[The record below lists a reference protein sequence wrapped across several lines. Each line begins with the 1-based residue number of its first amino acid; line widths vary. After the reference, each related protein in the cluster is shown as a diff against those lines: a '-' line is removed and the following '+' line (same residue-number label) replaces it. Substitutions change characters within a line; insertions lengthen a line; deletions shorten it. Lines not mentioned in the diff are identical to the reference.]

1 MAFSSKENQSLFEKA
16 TRTVHSVYSQFAEL
30 KQNAEE
36 MAAYASKMDRDY
48 FTPSEDEAIRQVLIT
63 YWQLRSALFE
73 LVYELRIAGQGNRND
88 YDQLFSAGYAG
99 ALVLLDAARFIRE
112 RFHGSALIRH
122 KLNEPEP
129 SFGIPG
135 GLYDSIQESWTNPS
149 HMWHMFAAARYF
161 EKNKSRLDS
170 LRRDPESEILIT
182 IIEQLAS
189 RLNLSWAD
197 YAKLRL
203 RFRLRQLGSLL
214 KRDLFY
220 AAMFQMQKG
229 IGILA
234 ADRYLK
240 RGHQPRL
247 PDSVQDALHSILA
260 PGDILLVR
268 KEFAFTNYF
277 LPGYWP
283 HSALFL
289 GTPAALADWGL
300 SNHPSIAPRW
310 KNFSDLDLPER
321 GRVIEAMKDGVQL
334 RSLESPY
341 RSDSILVLRSQLKP
355 ESIRQ
360 VVARAFM
367 HEGKEYDF
375 SFDFTVANRLVCT
388 EVIYRVYDGV
398 DGISFPLSM
407 RAGRLT
413 LAALELVE
421 MAMQRRHFAIEATY
435 IPMLHNKLLRGVEAI
450 EAVKRVCPTLQD
462 KGNHGDQLLS
472 NSLSRKY

>member
-1 MAFSSKENQSLFEKA
+1 MAFSSIENQELFERA
-16 TRTVHSVYSQFAEL
+16 ARTVNSVYSQFAEL
-30 KQNAEE
+30 KQQAEG

-48 FTPSEDEAIRQVLIT
+48 FTPSEDEAIRQLLIT

-73 LVYELRIAGQGNRND
+73 LVYELRIAGQEKRSD
-88 YDQLFSAGYAG
+88 YDPLFLAGYAG

-112 RFHGSALIRH
+112 RFHDSSLIRH

-129 SFGIPG
+129 SFGISG

-149 HMWHMFAAARYF
+149 HMWHMFAAARCF
-161 EKNKSRLDS
+161 EKNKNRLHS
-170 LRRDPESEILIT
+170 LRYDRESDRLIG
-182 IIEQLAS
+182 IIEQLAC
-189 RLNLSWAD
+189 RLHLSWTD
-197 YAKLRL
+197 YAKLRF
-203 RFRLRQLGSLL
+203 RFRLRQFGSLL

-240 RGHQPRL
+240 RGHQPGL
-247 PDSVQDALHSILA
+247 PNSIRDALHGILA

-268 KEFAFTNYF
+268 KEFALTNYF

-289 GTPAALADWGL
+289 GSSETLSSWGL
-300 SNHPSIAPRW
+300 SNHPSIATRW
-310 KNFSDLDLPER
+310 QHFSNLDLPER
-321 GRVIEAMKDGVQL
+321 GRVIEAMKDGVHL
-334 RSLESPY
+334 RSLDSPY
-341 RSDSILVLRSQLKP
+341 RSDSILVLRPQLKP

-360 VVARAFM
+360 VVARAFL

-388 EVIYRVYDGV
+388 EVIYRAYDGV
-398 DGISFPLSM
+398 EGTSFPLSK

-421 MAMQRRHFAIEATY
+421 MAMQQKHFAIEATY
-435 IPMLHNKLLRGVEAI
+435 IPMLSNNLLRGNEAI
-450 EAVKRVCPTLQD
+450 DAVKRVSP
-462 KGNHGDQLLS
+462 
-472 NSLSRKY
+472 SL

>member
-1 MAFSSKENQSLFEKA
+1 MAFSSTENQSLFEKA
-16 TRTVHSVYSQFAEL
+16 ARTVNSVYSQFAEL
-30 KQNAEE
+30 KQRAEV

-48 FTPSEDEAIRQVLIT
+48 FTPSEDESIRQVLIT

-73 LVYELRIAGQGNRND
+73 LVYELRTAGRDKRND
-88 YDQLFSAGYAG
+88 YDQLFFAGYAG
-99 ALVLLDAARFIRE
+99 ALVLLDAARFLRE

-135 GLYDSIQESWTNPS
+135 GLYDSIQESWTNPN

-161 EKNKSRLDS
+161 EKNKNRLIS
-170 LRRDPESEILIT
+170 LRCDPELDRLIA
-182 IIEQLAS
+182 IIEKLAC

-203 RFRLRQLGSLL
+203 RFRIRQLGSIL

-229 IGILA
+229 IGTLA

-240 RGHQPRL
+240 RGHQPGL
-247 PDSVQDALHSILA
+247 PDSVREALHSILA

-268 KEFAFTNYF
+268 KEFALTNYF

-283 HSALFL
+283 HTALFL
-289 GTPAALADWGL
+289 GSTDAFSDWGL
-300 SNHPSIAPRW
+300 TNYPSIATRW
-310 KNFSDLDLPER
+310 QNFLALDLPER
-321 GRVIEAMKDGVQL
+321 GRVIEAMKDGVHL

-388 EVIYRVYDGV
+388 EVIYRAYDGV
-398 DGISFPLSM
+398 EGISFPLSM

-421 MAMQRRHFAIEATY
+421 MAMQRKHFAIEATY
-435 IPMLHNKLLRGVEAI
+435 IPMLSNKLLRGTEAI
-450 EAVKRVCPTLQD
+450 EAVKQVCPCF
-462 KGNHGDQLLS
+462 
-472 NSLSRKY
+472 

>member
-1 MAFSSKENQSLFEKA
+1 MAISSKENRALFEKA
-16 TRTVHSVYSQFAEL
+16 SRTVNSVYSQFAEL
-30 KQNAEE
+30 KQKAVAMAE
-36 MAAYASKMDRDY
+36 YASKMDRDY

-73 LVYELRIAGQGNRND
+73 LVYELRIAGHGNRND
-88 YDQLFSAGYAG
+88 YDQLFFAGYAG

-112 RFHGSALIRH
+112 RFHESALIRH

-129 SFGIPG
+129 SFGISG
-135 GLYDSIQESWTNPS
+135 GVYDSIQESWTNPS

-161 EKNKSRLDS
+161 ERNGNRLDS
-170 LRRDPESEILIT
+170 LRSDRESDSLIT
-182 IIEQLAS
+182 IIEQLAC
-189 RLNLSWAD
+189 RLHLSWAD

-220 AAMFQMQKG
+220 AAMFHMQKG

-240 RGHQPRL
+240 RGHQPGL
-247 PDSVQDALHSILA
+247 PDSIRDALQSILA

-268 KEFAFTNYF
+268 KEFAITNYF

-289 GTPAALADWGL
+289 GSSQTLADWGL
-300 SNHPSIAPRW
+300 SNHPSIASRW
-310 KNFSDLDLPER
+310 QNFLDLDLPER
-321 GRVIEAMKDGVQL
+321 GRVIEAMKDGVHL

-388 EVIYRVYDGV
+388 EVIYRAYDGV
-398 DGISFPLSM
+398 ERISFPLSM

-421 MAMQRRHFAIEATY
+421 MAMQRKHFAIEATY
-435 IPMLHNKLLRGVEAI
+435 IPMLSNQLLRGTEAI
-450 EAVKRVCPTLQD
+450 DAVKRVSP
-462 KGNHGDQLLS
+462 
-472 NSLSRKY
+472 SL

>member
-1 MAFSSKENQSLFEKA
+1 MAFSSSENQELFERA
-16 TRTVHSVYSQFAEL
+16 ARTVNSVYSQFEEL
-30 KQNAEE
+30 KQRAEG

-48 FTPSEDEAIRQVLIT
+48 FTPSEDEAIRQLLIT

-73 LVYELRIAGQGNRND
+73 LVYELRIAGQEKRSD
-88 YDQLFSAGYAG
+88 YDSLFLAGYAG

-112 RFHGSALIRH
+112 RFHDSSLIRH

-129 SFGIPG
+129 SFGISG

-161 EKNKSRLDS
+161 EKNKNRLGS
-170 LRRDPESEILIT
+170 LRDDRESDRLIG
-182 IIEQLAS
+182 IIEQLAC
-189 RLNLSWAD
+189 RLHLSWAD
-197 YAKLRL
+197 YAKLRF
-203 RFRLRQLGSLL
+203 RFRLRQFGSLL

-240 RGHQPRL
+240 RGHQPGL
-247 PDSVQDALHSILA
+247 PNSIRDALHGILA

-268 KEFAFTNYF
+268 KEFALTNYF

-289 GTPAALADWGL
+289 GSSETLADWGL
-300 SNHPSIAPRW
+300 SNHPSIATRW
-310 KNFSDLDLPER
+310 QHFSNLDLPER
-321 GRVIEAMKDGVQL
+321 GRVIEAMKDGVHL
-334 RSLESPY
+334 RSLDSPY
-341 RSDSILVLRSQLKP
+341 RSDSILVLRPQLKP

-360 VVARAFM
+360 VVARAFL

-375 SFDFTVANRLVCT
+375 SFDFTMANRLVCT
-388 EVIYRVYDGV
+388 EVIYRAYDGV
-398 DGISFPLSM
+398 EGTSFPLSK

-421 MAMQRRHFAIEATY
+421 MAMQQKHFAVEATY
-435 IPMLHNKLLRGVEAI
+435 IPMLSNKLLRGTEAI
-450 EAVKRVCPTLQD
+450 DAVRRVSPA
-462 KGNHGDQLLS
+462 S
-472 NSLSRKY
+472 

>member
-16 TRTVHSVYSQFAEL
+16 ARTVNSVYSQFAEL
-30 KQNAEE
+30 KQRAEV
-36 MAAYASKMDRDY
+36 MAAYASKMDRVY
-48 FTPSEDEAIRQVLIT
+48 FTPSEDEAIRQVLVT

-73 LVYELRIAGQGNRND
+73 LVYELRTAGNDKRND
-88 YDQLFSAGYAG
+88 YDQLFLAGYAG

-112 RFHGSALIRH
+112 RFHDSALIRH

-135 GLYDSIQESWTNPS
+135 GLYDSIQESWTNPN
-149 HMWHMFAAARYF
+149 HIWHMFAAARYF
-161 EKNKSRLDS
+161 QRSGNRLDTLRCDGESYS
-170 LRRDPESEILIT
+170 LIA
-182 IIEQLAS
+182 IIEQLAC

-203 RFRLRQLGSLL
+203 RFRIRQLGSVL

-240 RGHQPRL
+240 RGHKPGL
-247 PDSVQDALHSILA
+247 PDSVRDALQSILA

-268 KEFAFTNYF
+268 KEFALTNYF

-289 GTPAALADWGL
+289 GSAKAFSDWGL
-300 SNHPSIAPRW
+300 SNHPSIASRW
-310 KNFSDLDLPER
+310 QNFLDLDLPER
-321 GRVIEAMKDGVQL
+321 GRVIEAMKDGVHL

-355 ESIRQ
+355 EFIRQ

-388 EVIYRVYDGV
+388 EVIYRAYDGV
-398 DGISFPLSM
+398 EGISFPLSI

-421 MAMQRRHFAIEATY
+421 MALQRKHFAIEATY
-435 IPMLHNKLLRGVEAI
+435 IPRFSNKLLRGTEAI
-450 EAVKRVCPTLQD
+450 EAVKRVSP
-462 KGNHGDQLLS
+462 S
-472 NSLSRKY
+472 

>member
-1 MAFSSKENQSLFEKA
+1 MAFASKENEALFEKA
-16 TRTVHSVYSQFAEL
+16 ARTVNSVYSQFTEL
-30 KQNAEE
+30 KERAEA
-36 MAAYASKMDRDY
+36 MAAYASQMDRTY
-48 FTPSEDEAIRQVLIT
+48 FTPSEDESIRQVLIT

-73 LVYELRIAGQGNRND
+73 LVYELRIAGRDKRND
-88 YDQLFSAGYAG
+88 YDQLFFAGYAG
-99 ALVLLDAARFIRE
+99 ALVLLDAARFLRE
-112 RFHGSALIRH
+112 RFHASALIRH

-135 GLYDSIQESWTNPS
+135 GLYDSIQESWTNPN
-149 HMWHMFAAARYF
+149 HIWHMFAAARYF
-161 EKNKSRLDS
+161 EKHRSRLDS
-170 LRRDPESEILIT
+170 RRSEGETDSLIA
-182 IIEQLAS
+182 IIEELAC

-203 RFRLRQLGSLL
+203 RFRLRQLGSVL

-240 RGHQPRL
+240 RGHRPGL
-247 PDSVQDALHSILA
+247 PDSVRDALHNILA

-268 KEFAFTNYF
+268 KEFALTNYF

-289 GTPAALADWGL
+289 GNTKAFCDWDL
-300 SNHPSIAPRW
+300 TNHPAIATRW
-310 KNFSDLDLPER
+310 QNFLALDLPER

-341 RSDSILVLRSQLKP
+341 RSDSILILRSQLKP

-360 VVARAFM
+360 VVARSFM

-388 EVIYRVYDGV
+388 EVIYRSYDGV
-398 DGISFPLSM
+398 EGISFPLSM

-421 MAMQRRHFAIEATY
+421 MAMQRKHFSIEATY
-435 IPMLHNKLLRGVEAI
+435 IPMLSNKLLQGTEAV
-450 EAVKRVCPTLQD
+450 EAVKRVSPCFEGKLQAW
-462 KGNHGDQLLS
+462 
-472 NSLSRKY
+472 

>member
-1 MAFSSKENQSLFEKA
+1 MAFSSKENPALFEKA
-16 TRTVHSVYSQFAEL
+16 VRTVNSVYSQFTEL
-30 KQNAEE
+30 KQKAER
-36 MAAYASKMDRDY
+36 MAVYASKMDRDY
-48 FTPSEDEAIRQVLIT
+48 FTPSEDETIRQVLIT

-73 LVYELRIAGQGNRND
+73 LVYELRIAGHGKRND
-88 YDQLFSAGYAG
+88 YDQLFFAGYAG
-99 ALVLLDAARFIRE
+99 ALVLLDAARFVRE
-112 RFHGSALIRH
+112 RFHESALIRH

-161 EKNKSRLDS
+161 EKNKIRLNS
-170 LRRDPESEILIT
+170 LPCDQETESLIT
-182 IIEQLAS
+182 IIEQLAC

-197 YAKLRL
+197 YAKLRF

-229 IGILA
+229 IGIVV

-240 RGHQPRL
+240 RGHQPGL
-247 PDSVQDALHSILA
+247 PDFIRDALHTILT

-268 KEFAFTNYF
+268 KEFAITNYF

-289 GTPAALADWGL
+289 GSRQMLADWGL
-300 SNHPSIAPRW
+300 SKHPSIASRW
-310 KNFSDLDLPER
+310 QNFSDLDLPER
-321 GRVIEAMKDGVQL
+321 GRVIEAMKDGVHI
-334 RSLESPY
+334 RTLESPY
-341 RSDSILVLRSQLKP
+341 RSDSILILRSQLKP

-388 EVIYRVYDGV
+388 EVIYRAYDGV
-398 DGISFPLSM
+398 EGTSFPLSK

-421 MAMQRRHFAIEATY
+421 MAIQRKHFVIEATY
-435 IPMLHNKLLRGVEAI
+435 IPRLSNKLLRGSEAI
-450 EAVKRVCPTLQD
+450 EAVKRVSP
-462 KGNHGDQLLS
+462 S
-472 NSLSRKY
+472 S

>member
-1 MAFSSKENQSLFEKA
+1 MVFASKENEALFEKA
-16 TRTVHSVYSQFAEL
+16 VRTVNSVNLQFTEL
-30 KQNAEE
+30 KERAEA
-36 MAAYASKMDRDY
+36 MAAYASQMDRTY
-48 FTPSEDEAIRQVLIT
+48 FTPSEDESIRQVLIT

-73 LVYELRIAGQGNRND
+73 LVYELRIAGRDKRND
-88 YDQLFSAGYAG
+88 YDQLFFAGYAG
-99 ALVLLDAARFIRE
+99 ALVLLDAARFLRE
-112 RFHGSALIRH
+112 RFHASALIRH

-135 GLYDSIQESWTNPS
+135 GLYDSIQESWTNPN

-161 EKNKSRLDS
+161 EKHRSRLDS
-170 LRRDPESEILIT
+170 RCGEGETESLVT
-182 IIEQLAS
+182 IIEQLAC
-189 RLNLSWAD
+189 RLKLSWAD

-203 RFRLRQLGSLL
+203 RFRLRQLGSVL

-240 RGHQPRL
+240 RGHHPGL
-247 PDSVQDALHSILA
+247 PDSIRDALHNILT

-268 KEFAFTNYF
+268 KEFAITNYF

-283 HSALFL
+283 HTALFL
-289 GTPAALADWGL
+289 GSTQA
-300 SNHPSIAPRW
+300 
-310 KNFSDLDLPER
+310 FSDWDLTHHPAIATRWQNFLALDLPER

-341 RSDSILVLRSQLKP
+341 RSDSILILRSQLKP

-375 SFDFTVANRLVCT
+375 SFDFTVAHRLVCT
-388 EVIYRVYDGV
+388 EVVYRAYDGV
-398 DGISFPLSM
+398 EGISFPLSM

-421 MAMQRRHFAIEATY
+421 MAMQRKHFAIEATY
-435 IPMLHNKLLRGVEAI
+435 IPMLSNKLLQGTEAV
-450 EAVKRVCPTLQD
+450 EAVKRVCPCFEEKSQAW
-462 KGNHGDQLLS
+462 
-472 NSLSRKY
+472 

>member
-1 MAFSSKENQSLFEKA
+1 MAFSSKETQSLFEKA
-16 TRTVHSVYSQFAEL
+16 ARTVNSVYSQFAEL
-30 KQNAEE
+30 KQKAEG

-73 LVYELRIAGQGNRND
+73 LVYELRIAGHGKRND
-88 YDQLFSAGYAG
+88 YDQLFFAAYAG

-112 RFHGSALIRH
+112 RFHDSALIRH

-161 EKNKSRLDS
+161 ERNRNRLDS
-170 LRRDPESEILIT
+170 LRCDRESESLIT
-182 IIEQLAS
+182 IIEQLAC

-203 RFRLRQLGSLL
+203 RFRIRQLGSLL

-240 RGHQPRL
+240 RGHQPGL
-247 PDSVQDALHSILA
+247 PDSIRDALQSILA

-268 KEFAFTNYF
+268 KEFTITNYF

-289 GTPAALADWGL
+289 GSSQTLADWGL
-300 SNHPSIAPRW
+300 SNHPSIASRW
-310 KNFSDLDLPER
+310 QNFLDLDLPER
-321 GRVIEAMKDGVQL
+321 GRVIEAMKDGVHL

-375 SFDFTVANRLVCT
+375 SFDFTVDNRLVCT

-398 DGISFPLSM
+398 ERISFPLSM

-421 MAMQRRHFAIEATY
+421 MAIQRKYFAIEATY
-435 IPMLHNKLLRGVEAI
+435 IPMLSNQLLRGTEAI
-450 EAVKRVCPTLQD
+450 DAVKRVSP
-462 KGNHGDQLLS
+462 
-472 NSLSRKY
+472 SL

>member
-1 MAFSSKENQSLFEKA
+1 
-16 TRTVHSVYSQFAEL
+16 
-30 KQNAEE
+30 
-36 MAAYASKMDRDY
+36 
-48 FTPSEDEAIRQVLIT
+48 
-63 YWQLRSALFE
+63 
-73 LVYELRIAGQGNRND
+73 
-88 YDQLFSAGYAG
+88 
-99 ALVLLDAARFIRE
+99 
-112 RFHGSALIRH
+112 
-122 KLNEPEP
+122 
-129 SFGIPG
+129 
-135 GLYDSIQESWTNPS
+135 
-149 HMWHMFAAARYF
+149 MFAAARYF
-161 EKNKSRLDS
+161 QRSGNRLDTLRCDGESYS
-170 LRRDPESEILIT
+170 LIA
-182 IIEQLAS
+182 IIEQLS
-189 RLNLSWAD
+189 CRLNLSWAD

-203 RFRLRQLGSLL
+203 RFRIRQLGSVL

-240 RGHQPRL
+240 RGHQPGL
-247 PDSVQDALHSILA
+247 PDSVRDALQSILA

-268 KEFAFTNYF
+268 KEFALTNYF

-289 GTPAALADWGL
+289 GSAKAFSDWGL
-300 SNHPSIAPRW
+300 SNHPSIASRW
-310 KNFSDLDLPER
+310 QNFLDLDLPER
-321 GRVIEAMKDGVQL
+321 GRVIEAMKDGVHL

-388 EVIYRVYDGV
+388 EVIYRAYDGV
-398 DGISFPLSM
+398 EGISFPLSI

-421 MAMQRRHFAIEATY
+421 MALQRKHFAIEATY
-435 IPMLHNKLLRGVEAI
+435 IPRFSNKLLRGTEAI
-450 EAVKRVCPTLQD
+450 EAVKRVSPSLEE
-462 KGNHGDQLLS
+462 KGNHGDRLLS
-472 NSLSRKY
+472 TSLFGEVCKVPMGPTRSSRVLGE

>member
-1 MAFSSKENQSLFEKA
+1 MLPDKCMAFSSKEIQELSEKA
-16 TRTVHSVYSQFAEL
+16 FRTVLSVYSQFAEL
-30 KQNAEE
+30 KQQAEA
-36 MAAYASKMDRDY
+36 MAAYASTMDRDY
-48 FTPSEDEAIRQVLIT
+48 FTPSEDEAIRQLLIT
-63 YWQLRSALFE
+63 YWQLRTALFE
-73 LVYELRIAGQGNRND
+73 LVYELRIAGRNERND
-88 YDQLFSAGYAG
+88 YDPLFLAGYAG

-112 RFHGSALIRH
+112 RFHDSALIRH

-129 SFGIPG
+129 SFGIAG

-149 HMWHMFAAARYF
+149 HIWHMFDAARYF
-161 EKNKSRLDS
+161 ERNRNRLDALRCDRESDS
-170 LRRDPESEILIT
+170 LIA
-182 IIEQLAS
+182 IIEQLTC

-203 RFRLRQLGSLL
+203 RFRTRQLGSLL

-234 ADRYLK
+234 ADRFLK
-240 RGHQPRL
+240 LGHQPGL
-247 PDSVQDALHSILA
+247 PDSVRNELQSILA
-260 PGDILLVR
+260 PGDVLLVR
-268 KEFAFTNYF
+268 KEFALTNYF

-289 GTPAALADWGL
+289 GNAAALSDLGL
-300 SNHPSIAPRW
+300 SNHPHIASRW
-310 KNFSDLDLPER
+310 QNFLDLDLPER
-321 GRVIEAMKDGVQL
+321 GRVIEAMKDGV
-334 RSLESPY
+334 RIRPLESPY
-341 RSDSILVLRSQLKP
+341 RSDSILVLRSRLKP
-355 ESIRQ
+355 ESIRH

-388 EVIYRVYDGV
+388 EVIYRAYDGV
-398 DGISFPLSM
+398 EGITFPLSM

-421 MAMQRRHFAIEATY
+421 MAMQRKHFEIEATY
-435 IPMLHNKLLRGVEAI
+435 IPMCSQKLLRGVDAMA
-450 EAVKRVCPTLQD
+450 AVKRVSP
-462 KGNHGDQLLS
+462 
-472 NSLSRKY
+472 SL

>member
-1 MAFSSKENQSLFEKA
+1 MAISSKENQALFEKA
-16 TRTVHSVYSQFAEL
+16 TRTVNSVYSQFAEL
-30 KQNAEE
+30 KQKAEA
-36 MAAYASKMDRDY
+36 MATYASKMDRDY

-73 LVYELRIAGQGNRND
+73 LVHELRIAGHGNRND
-88 YDQLFSAGYAG
+88 YDQLFFAGYAG
-99 ALVLLDAARFIRE
+99 TLVLLDAARFIRE
-112 RFHGSALIRH
+112 RFHESALIRH

-161 EKNKSRLDS
+161 ERNRNRLDS
-170 LRRDPESEILIT
+170 LRCDRESDSLIT
-182 IIEQLAS
+182 IIEQLAC
-189 RLNLSWAD
+189 RLHLSWAD

-220 AAMFQMQKG
+220 AAMFHMQKG

-240 RGHQPRL
+240 RGHQPGL
-247 PDSVQDALHSILA
+247 PDSIRDALQSILA

-268 KEFAFTNYF
+268 KEFAITNYF

-289 GTPAALADWGL
+289 GSSQTLADWGL
-300 SNHPSIAPRW
+300 SNHPSIASRW
-310 KNFSDLDLPER
+310 QNFLDLDLPER
-321 GRVIEAMKDGVQL
+321 GRVIEAMKDGVHL

-388 EVIYRVYDGV
+388 EVIYRAYDGV
-398 DGISFPLSM
+398 ERISFPLSM

-421 MAMQRRHFAIEATY
+421 MAMQRKHFAIEATY
-435 IPMLHNKLLRGVEAI
+435 IPMLSNQLLRGTEAI
-450 EAVKRVCPTLQD
+450 DAVKRVSP
-462 KGNHGDQLLS
+462 
-472 NSLSRKY
+472 SL

>member
-1 MAFSSKENQSLFEKA
+1 MAFSSKENEALFEKA
-16 TRTVHSVYSQFAEL
+16 TRTVNSVYSQFAEL
-30 KQNAEE
+30 KQKAEA

-48 FTPSEDEAIRQVLIT
+48 FTPSEDEAVRQVLIT

-73 LVYELRIAGQGNRND
+73 LVYELRTAGHEERND
-88 YDQLFSAGYAG
+88 YDQLFFVGYAG

-112 RFHGSALIRH
+112 RFHDSALIRH

-149 HMWHMFAAARYF
+149 HIWHMFDAARYF
-161 EKNKSRLDS
+161 ERSRNRLDS
-170 LRRDPESEILIT
+170 LRCDRETDSLIA
-182 IIEQLAS
+182 IIEQLAC

-203 RFRLRQLGSLL
+203 RFRIRQLGSLL

-240 RGHQPRL
+240 RGHQPGL
-247 PDSVQDALHSILA
+247 PVSVRDALQSILA
-260 PGDILLVR
+260 PGDVLLVR
-268 KEFAFTNYF
+268 KEFALTNYF

-289 GTPAALADWGL
+289 GSTESLSDWGL
-300 SNHPSIAPRW
+300 SNHPYVASRW
-310 KNFSDLDLPER
+310 QNFLALDLPQR
-321 GRVIEAMKDGVQL
+321 GRVIEAMKDGVHL
-334 RSLESPY
+334 RALESPY

-355 ESIRQ
+355 DSIRQ

-388 EVIYRVYDGV
+388 EVIYRAYDGV
-398 DGISFPLSM
+398 EGTSFQLSM

-421 MAMQRRHFAIEATY
+421 MAMQRKHFAIEATY
-435 IPMLHNKLLRGVEAI
+435 IPMLSDKLLRGTEAI
-450 EAVKRVCPTLQD
+450 EAVKRVSPCRQSKRGHSSVEIT
-462 KGNHGDQLLS
+462 
-472 NSLSRKY
+472 

>member
-1 MAFSSKENQSLFEKA
+1 
-16 TRTVHSVYSQFAEL
+16 
-30 KQNAEE
+30 
-36 MAAYASKMDRDY
+36 MAAYASKMHRSY
-48 FTPSEDEAIRQVLIT
+48 FTPSEDESIRQVLIT

-73 LVYELRIAGQGNRND
+73 LVYELRIAGQDKRNN
-88 YDQLFSAGYAG
+88 YDQLFFAGYAG
-99 ALVLLDAARFIRE
+99 ALVLLDAARFLRE
-112 RFHGSALIRH
+112 RFHESALIRQ

-135 GLYDSIQESWTNPS
+135 GLYNSIQESWTNPN
-149 HMWHMFAAARYF
+149 HIWHMFAAARYF
-161 EKNKSRLDS
+161 EKNKDRLVSLRSNPELDS
-170 LRRDPESEILIT
+170 LIA
-182 IIEQLAS
+182 IIEQLAG
-189 RLNLSWAD
+189 RLNLSWGD
-197 YAKLRL
+197 FAKLRL
-203 RFRLRQLGSLL
+203 RFRMRQLGSLL

-229 IGILA
+229 IGSLA

-240 RGHQPRL
+240 RGHRPGL
-247 PDSVQDALHSILA
+247 PDSVQEALQNVLA
-260 PGDILLVR
+260 PGDVLLVR
-268 KEFAFTNYF
+268 KEFALTNYF

-289 GTPAALADWGL
+289 GTATAFSDWGL
-300 SNHPSIAPRW
+300 TNHPSIASRW
-310 KNFSDLDLPER
+310 QKLVAVDLPER
-321 GRVIEAMKDGVQL
+321 GRVIEAMKDGVHL

-388 EVIYRVYDGV
+388 EVIYRAFDGV
-398 DGISFPLSM
+398 EGISFPLSM

-421 MAMQRRHFAIEATY
+421 MAVQRRHFAIEATY
-435 IPMLHNKLLRGVEAI
+435 IPMLSDKLLRGTEAI
-450 EAVKRVCPTLQD
+450 EAVNHVCPCVKD
-462 KGNHGDQLLS
+462 KGLAL
-472 NSLSRKY
+472 